1 MHENFLNFKK
11 GMVIKMKKIIA
22 LLLAVWMLFSL
33 TGCSESM
40 TSAERFLLAVK
51 KMDFE
56 AMKTELVPDQKL
68 GSLYLKLDS
77 NVDEAALSALRN
89 LYALAQYT
97 IGEISEESSAEK
109 TVEITLK
116 VPDMER
122 IREQARAKAM
132 ASSDTAETVV
142 GDMIA
147 DGSVSKTM
155 IVECKISVKMVK
167 TEDGWKIP
175 YAENKDLAQALAIEN
190 MIEFFVKY

>member
-1 MHENFLNFKK
+1 
-11 GMVIKMKKIIA
+11 MKKIIA
-22 LLLAVWMLFSL
+22 LLLAVWMLVSL

-56 AMKTELVPDQKL
+56 AMKNELVPDQKL
-68 GSLYLKLDS
+68 GSLYLKLDAD
-77 NVDEAALSALRN
+77 VDEAALSALRN

-97 IGEISEESSAEK
+97 IGEISEETGAEK

-116 VPDMER
+116 IPDMER
-122 IREQARAKAM
+122 IREQARAKVM
-132 ASSDTAETVV
+132 VSSETAEKIV

-147 DGSVSKTM
+147 DGSIPKTM
-155 IVECKISVKMVK
+155 IVESKFSVKMVK

-175 YAENKDLAQALAIEN
+175 YAENKDFAQALAIEN

>member
-1 MHENFLNFKK
+1 
-11 GMVIKMKKIIA
+11 MKKIIA

-33 TGCSESM
+33 TGCSEGM
-40 TSAERFLLAVK
+40 TSAENFLLAVK

-56 AMKTELVPDQKL
+56 AMKNELVPDQKL

-77 NVDEAALSALRN
+77 DVDETALSALKN

-97 IGEISEESSAEK
+97 IGEISEEGSAEK
-109 TVEITLK
+109 TVEVTLK
-116 VPDMER
+116 IPDMER
-122 IREQARAKAM
+122 IREQARAKVMVSAE
-132 ASSDTAETVV
+132 TAEKIV

-147 DGSVSKTM
+147 DGSISKTM
-155 IVECKISVKMVK
+155 IVESTFSVKMVK

-175 YAENKDLAQALAIEN
+175 YAENKDLAKALSIEN